1 MASDGRWL
9 AAGREVFRD
18 RWRKSGCF
26 LCAVVF
32 FSKFGETN
40 PRFARELV
48 CIMHRVQ
55 NIARKG
61 ALRWSGRVSGWRGR
75 GEKSRRNGDYGIST
89 LSDRTRPGCF
99 GGRKRVLGP
108 DPVLGAQHR
117 LSPSGALSARGISIA
132 IAKTS
137 VNAGR
142 HRRTYRQEPG
152 HKGGVGGALKEARH
166 RRREDAPGGRRT
178 CVPAE
183 LPGVVL
189 SAFEHRLD
197 RTARTYLSFIGA
209 PESDRLP

>member
-1 MASDGRWL
+1 MEELMHPRAAAVPESD
-9 AAGREVFRD
+9 A
-18 RWRKSGCF
+18 
-26 LCAVVF
+26 
-32 FSKFGETN
+32 
-40 PRFARELV
+40 ARERLLNAHLLSATNQGSV
-48 CIMHRVQ
+48 TTY
-55 NIARKG
+55 
-61 ALRWSGRVSGWRGR
+61 ALRDIGLASAQPYHIRPLHQGFF
-75 GEKSRRNGDYGIST
+75 RRSAPDQPCTANCSERYGVLT
-89 LSDRTRPGCF
+89 LPCT
-99 GGRKRVLGP
+99 
-108 DPVLGAQHR
+108 
-117 LSPSGALSARGISIA
+117 SGALSARGISIA
-132 IAKTS
+132 TAKTS